1 MNKSRILFAII
12 ILAIVLTSYSAIF
25 GFTIGDYIVSP
36 FGEEIDLGLDL
47 SGGVYVVLEANTD
60 DTGDELAKKMQQTK
74 AIIEQR
80 VDGLGVAEPNIT
92 IENNDRI
99 RVELAGLSNPQEAIE
114 LIGKTAQLQ
123 FRDLQGNVIVTG
135 ENVEVSE
142 VTYNRNN
149 KPAVALE
156 FDSVGTEQ
164 FAEATG
170 RLMEMYPGDSN
181 RNNRLIEIVLD
192 DEVISAPSV
201 SETILN
207 GKSIIDGSYTIESAA
222 NLANLIRAGA
232 LPLEMKELEVNV
244 VGPSLGLESLD
255 KSITAAT
262 IGLILIFLLMIII
275 YRIPGL
281 VADIALSIYILLA
294 LGVFIYINAK
304 LTLPGI
310 AGFILSIG
318 MAVDANVIIFERIKE
333 ELKVGKTIR
342 TSVDSGFKRAMRT
355 IVDANVTTLIAG
367 LVLYNFGTG
376 TIRGFAVTL
385 LIGLVVSMFSA
396 VFITRFLLK
405 LVIKMDLTKSKK
417 LFGGA

>member
-12 ILAIVLTSYSAIF
+12 IVAIVLTSYSAIF
-25 GFTIGDYIVSP
+25 GFTVGDYIVSP

-99 RVELAGLSNPQEAIE
+99 RVELAGLTNPQEAID

-123 FRDLQGNVIVTG
+123 FRDLEGNVIVTG

-149 KPAVALE
+149 QPAVALE
-156 FDSVGTEQ
+156 FDSKGTEQ

-170 RLMEMYPGDSN
+170 RLMDMYPGKDN
-181 RNNRLIEIVLD
+181 RDNRIIEIVLD

-201 SETILN
+201 SETIVN
-207 GKSIIDGSYTIESAA
+207 GRSIIDGSYTIESAA

-232 LPLEMKELEVNV
+232 LPVELTELEVNV

-262 IGLILIFLLMIII
+262 IGLLLIFALMLVI

-281 VADIALSIYILLA
+281 VADIALSIYILIA
-294 LGVFIYINAK
+294 LGVFIYIDAK

-333 ELKVGKTIR
+333 ELKIGKTIR
-342 TSVDSGFKRAMRT
+342 TSVDSGFKQAMTT
-355 IVDANVTTLIAG
+355 IIDANVTTLIAG

-385 LIGLVVSMFSA
+385 LIGLIVSMFTA
-396 VFITRFLLK
+396 VFITRFLLR
-405 LVIKMDLTKSKK
+405 LVIKMDLTRSKK

>member
-1 MNKSRILFAII
+1 MNKSRILFAVII
-12 ILAIVLTSYSAIF
+12 AALVLISYSAVF
-25 GFTIGDYIVSP
+25 GFTVGDYIVSP

-60 DTGDELAKKMQQTK
+60 ETGDELAKKMQQTK
-74 AIIEQR
+74 AIIQQR

-92 IENNDRI
+92 IESNDRI
-99 RVELAGLSNPQEAIE
+99 RVELAGLENPQEAID
-114 LIGKTAQLQ
+114 LIGKTAQLE

-156 FDSVGTEQ
+156 FDSEGAEK
-164 FAEATG
+164 FATATG
-170 RLMEMYPGDSN
+170 LLMDMYPGEEN
-181 RNNRLIEIVLD
+181 RDNRIIEIVLD

-201 SETILN
+201 SETITD
-207 GKSIIDGSYTIESAA
+207 GRSIIDGSYTIESAA

-232 LPLEMKELEVNV
+232 LPLEMKEIEVNV
-244 VGPSLGLESLD
+244 VGPTLGLESLN
-255 KSITAAT
+255 KSVTAGA
-262 IGLILIFLLMIII
+262 IGLLLIFALMLIM
-275 YRIPGL
+275 YRLPGL
-281 VADIALSIYILLA
+281 VADLALSIYILIA
-294 LGVFIYINAK
+294 LGVFIYIDAK

-333 ELKVGKTIR
+333 ELGVGKTIR
-342 TSVDSGFKRAMRT
+342 TAVNSGFKQAMTT
-355 IVDANVTTLIAG
+355 IIDANVTTLIAG

-385 LIGLVVSMFSA
+385 LIGLVVSMFTA
-396 VFITRFLLK
+396 VFITRFLLR
-405 LVIKMDLTKSKK
+405 LVIKMDLTRSKK

>member
-47 SGGVYVVLEANTD
+47 SGGVYVVLEANTE

-99 RVELAGLSNPQEAIE
+99 RVELAGLNNPQEAIE

-149 KPAVALE
+149 QPAVALE
-156 FDSVGTEQ
+156 FDSIGTEQ

-170 RLMEMYPGDSN
+170 RLMDLYPGEAN
-181 RNNRLIEIVLD
+181 RDNRIIEIVLD

-201 SETILN
+201 SETIVN
-207 GKSIIDGSYTIESAA
+207 GKSIIDGAYTIESAA

-232 LPLEMKELEVNV
+232 LPVEMTEIEVNV

-262 IGLILIFLLMIII
+262 IGLLLIFAMMLVI

-281 VADIALSIYILLA
+281 VADIALSIYILIA
-294 LGVFIYINAK
+294 LGVFIYIDAK

-333 ELKVGKTIR
+333 ELSLGKTIR
-342 TSVDSGFKRAMRT
+342 TSVDSGFKQAMTT
-355 IVDANVTTLIAG
+355 IIDANVTTLIAG

-385 LIGLVVSMFSA
+385 LIGLIVSMFTA
-396 VFITRFLLK
+396 VFITKFLLR
-405 LVIKMDLTKSKK
+405 LVIKMDLTRSKK

>member
-1 MNKSRILFAII
+1 MSKSRILFAII
-12 ILAIVLTSYSAIF
+12 IVAIVLISYSAIF
-25 GFTIGDYIVSP
+25 GFTVGDYVVSP

-99 RVELAGLSNPQEAIE
+99 RVELAGLNNPQEAIE

-123 FRDLQGNVIVTG
+123 FRDLEGNVIVTG

-149 KPAVALE
+149 QPAVALE
-156 FDSVGTEQ
+156 FDSIGTEQ
-164 FAEATG
+164 FAEASG
-170 RLMEMYPGDSN
+170 RLMDMYPGEAN
-181 RNNRLIEIVLD
+181 RDYRVIEIVLD

-201 SETILN
+201 SETIVN

-232 LPLEMKELEVNV
+232 LPVEMTEIEVNV

-262 IGLILIFLLMIII
+262 IGLLLIFALMLII

-281 VADIALSIYILLA
+281 VADIGLSIYILLA
-294 LGVFIYINAK
+294 LGVFIYIDAK

-333 ELKVGKTIR
+333 ELNVGKTIR
-342 TSVDSGFKRAMRT
+342 TSVDSGFKQAMTT
-355 IVDANVTTLIAG
+355 IIDANVTTLIAG

-385 LIGLVVSMFSA
+385 LIGLIVSMFTA
-396 VFITRFLLK
+396 VFITRFLLR
-405 LVIKMDLTKSKK
+405 LVIKMDLTRSKK

>member
-1 MNKSRILFAII
+1 MNKSRILFALII
-12 ILAIVLTSYSAIF
+12 AVLVLISYSAVF
-25 GFTIGDYIVSP
+25 GFTVGDYIVSP

-60 DTGDELAKKMQQTK
+60 ETGDELAKKMQQTK
-74 AIIEQR
+74 AIIQQR

-99 RVELAGLSNPQEAIE
+99 RVELAGLENPQEAID
-114 LIGKTAQLQ
+114 LIGKTAQLE

-149 KPAVALE
+149 QPAVALE
-156 FDSVGTEQ
+156 FDSEGAEK
-164 FAEATG
+164 FATATG
-170 RLMEMYPGDSN
+170 LLMDMYPGDEN
-181 RNNRLIEIVLD
+181 RDNRIIEIVLD

-201 SETILN
+201 SETITD
-207 GKSIIDGSYTIESAA
+207 GRSIIDGSYTIESAA

-232 LPLEMKELEVNV
+232 LPLEMREIEVNV
-244 VGPSLGLESLD
+244 VGPTLGLESLN
-255 KSITAAT
+255 KSITAGA
-262 IGLILIFLLMIII
+262 IGLLLIFVLMLIM
-275 YRIPGL
+275 YRVPGL
-281 VADIALSIYILLA
+281 VADLALSIYILIA
-294 LGVFIYINAK
+294 LGVFIYIDAK

-333 ELKVGKTIR
+333 ELRVGKTIR
-342 TSVDSGFKRAMRT
+342 TAVDSGFKQAMTT
-355 IVDANVTTLIAG
+355 IIDANVTTLIAG

-385 LIGLVVSMFSA
+385 LIGLVVSMFTA
-396 VFITRFLLK
+396 VFITRFLLR
-405 LVIKMDLTKSKK
+405 LVIKMDITRSKK

>member
-47 SGGVYVVLEANTD
+47 SGGVYVVLEANTE

-99 RVELAGLSNPQEAIE
+99 RVELAGLNNPQEAIE

-149 KPAVALE
+149 QPAVALE
-156 FDSVGTEQ
+156 FDSIGTEQ

-170 RLMEMYPGDSN
+170 RLMDMYPGEAN
-181 RNNRLIEIVLD
+181 RDNRVIEIVLD

-201 SETILN
+201 SETIVN
-207 GKSIIDGSYTIESAA
+207 GKSIIDGAYTIESAA

-232 LPLEMKELEVNV
+232 LPVEMTEIEVNV

-262 IGLILIFLLMIII
+262 IGLLLIFVMMLVI

-281 VADIALSIYILLA
+281 VADIALSIYILIA
-294 LGVFIYINAK
+294 LGVFIYIDAK

-333 ELKVGKTIR
+333 ELSLGKTIR
-342 TSVDSGFKRAMRT
+342 TSVDSGFKQAMTT
-355 IVDANVTTLIAG
+355 IIDANVTTLIAG

-385 LIGLVVSMFSA
+385 LIGLIVSMFTA
-396 VFITRFLLK
+396 VFITKFLLR
-405 LVIKMDLTKSKK
+405 LVIKMDLTRSKK

>member
-1 MNKSRILFAII
+1 MNKSRILFAVIMI
-12 ILAIVLTSYSAIF
+12 AIVLISYSAIF
-25 GFTIGDYIVSP
+25 GFNVGDYVVSP

-47 SGGVYVVLEANTD
+47 SGGVYVVLEADTE

-201 SETILN
+201 SETIVN